1 MKPSNYIFTYRSHL
15 DYRTS
20 WQRHFC
26 ESAEDITRM
35 REKIGR
41 DYGQVEEIEEE
52 LNEEENED

>member
-20 WQRHFC
+20 WQRHYC
-26 ESAEDITRM
+26 QSAEDITRM

-41 DYGQVEEIEEE
+41 DYGQVEEIDEEI
-52 LNEEENED
+52 NEEENED

>member
-1 MKPSNYIFTYRSHL
+1 MKPANYIFTYRSHL

-41 DYGQVEEIEEE
+41 DYGQVEEIDEEI
-52 LNEEENED
+52 NEEENED

>member
-1 MKPSNYIFTYRSHL
+1 MKPANYIFTYRSHL
-15 DYRTS
+15 NYRTF

-52 LNEEENED
+52 INEEENED